1 MAGTVPQMLETCQ
14 VSRTSTIEVL
24 ERSAHG
30 AYYSIMRV
38 NRSTTKRDIATQ
50 VWRML
55 AEFTSSRFQSG
66 GHFGILRELGL
77 TPGHMKALAA
87 LDPDE
92 PRPMRALAEALSC
105 DASMVTWL
113 VDRMEERGLV
123 ERRAL
128 TSDRRVKTVALTRLG
143 VDARD
148 RLLSALY
155 EPPPELL
162 SLDTPSLEALRIQ
175 LSKLPAPSGSL
186 WSHRSTQIQSASAV
200 PAVGNR

>member
-1 MAGTVPQMLETCQ
+1 MLEMCQ
-14 VSRTSTIEVL
+14 VSTTSTIETL
-24 ERSAHG
+24 EGSARD
-30 AYYSIMRV
+30 AYHLTMRA
-38 NRSTTKRDIATQ
+38 NRAPSKRDIATQ

-66 GHFGILRELGL
+66 GQFGILRELGL

-92 PRPMRALAEALSC
+92 PRPMRALADALSC

-128 TSDRRVKTVALTRLG
+128 PSDRRVKTVALTELG
-143 VDARD
+143 VDVRD
-148 RLLSALY
+148 RLLGALC

-162 SLDTPSLEALRIQ
+162 SLDIASLEALRTQ
-175 LSKLPAPSGSL
+175 LSKLPVASGSL
-186 WSHRSTQIQSASAV
+186 WSHRSTRTQSVSSA